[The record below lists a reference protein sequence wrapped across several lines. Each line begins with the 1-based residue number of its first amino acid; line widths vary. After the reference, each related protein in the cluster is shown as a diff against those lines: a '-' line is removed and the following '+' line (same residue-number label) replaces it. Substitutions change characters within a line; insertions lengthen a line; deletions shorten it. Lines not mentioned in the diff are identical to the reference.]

1 MQYGVAFLS
10 VSALRESPSDTAEQV
25 TQVLYGELFKVVEV
39 RKKWSRIRLHL
50 DKYDGWIDNKQ
61 FRFIEEE
68 DYKKLILEK
77 PKLVTDL
84 VDFIQLPNQQ
94 LLPVTMG
101 ASLNSLQLLEHQFE
115 GNFIQEKSPKANI
128 IETALN
134 YLNTPYQWGGK
145 THFGIDCSGF
155 TQMVYLLNGHLLKR
169 DASLQANQGE
179 ALSFIEESTPGD
191 LAFFDDNEGNIT
203 HVGIIMEDHYIIHAH
218 GHVRIDRLDHTGIFN
233 VEKKIHTHKLRVI
246 KRIVKR

>member
-10 VSALRESPSDTAEQV
+10 VSSLRESPADTAEQV

-39 RKKWSRIRLHL
+39 RKKWSRIRLHI
-50 DKYDGWIDNKQ
+50 DKYDGWVSNNQ

-68 DYKKLILEK
+68 DYKRLILEK

-84 VDFIQLPNQQ
+84 VDFVQLPDSQ
-94 LLPVTMG
+94 LIPVTMG
-101 ASLNSLQLLEHQFE
+101 ASLNTLELLGHTFE
-115 GNFIQEKSPKANI
+115 GNFTNERQPKANI
-128 IETALN
+128 VETALN

-155 TQMVYLLNGHLLKR
+155 TQMVYLLNGHILKR

-191 LAFFDDNEGNIT
+191 LAFFDDNEGNII

-218 GHVRIDRLDHTGIFN
+218 GHVRIDHLDHTGIFN
-233 VEKKIHTHKLRVI
+233 TETKMHTHKLRVI
-246 KRIVKR
+246 KRVVKR